1 MLKKKWLLLVL
12 STMLL
17 TGIAAPSTGHA
28 SELGKINDQLKDLK
42 QQMRAAEKKQQQAE
56 KQANVAT
63 ANKTKTQKDL
73 DQITEQID
81 VKVNEM
87 AKVSSEIDQAE
98 FDLEEN
104 GRQLEA
110 ANKRIAEREELLDA
124 RVQLMYTD
132 GNVSYIEVL
141 LSSTSFS
148 DFLDRLDSIE
158 QIANRDKELVA
169 EHKRDKALVLE
180 KKKQIESDL
189 ARVRTL
195 YAKLEETKQDLM
207 KQEKEKEVMIA
218 SFNQQIEESHGL
230 SAEQEELLVALV
242 SQRAELEQ
250 QKVSEETRLRKLEEE
265 RRQREQAKQANQG
278 SSSGSSSSGSNTV
291 YGYTGGKLAV
301 PLKSS
306 YTITSLFGSR
316 QDPITG
322 KMGAY
327 HSGIDMAAPGG
338 TSIYAAESGV
348 VVLAEWW
355 SGYGNCVI
363 IDHGQGLWTL
373 YGHIRNGGIKVQKG
387 DKVQVGDKIAEV
399 GSTGRST
406 GNHLHFEVRLN
417 GDRVD
422 PEPYLQ

>member
-56 KQANVAT
+56 KQADVAT

-189 ARVRTL
+189 TRVRTL

-278 SSSGSSSSGSNTV
+278 SSSGSSSSSSNTV

-306 YTITSLFGSR
+306 YTITSLFGTR

>member
-1 MLKKKWLLLVL
+1 MLKKKWVLLVL
-12 STMLL
+12 SAILL
-17 TGIAAPSTGHA
+17 TGILAPSTGQA

-42 QQMRAAEKKQQQAE
+42 EQMRAAEKKQQQAE
-56 KQANVAT
+56 STIQETTVKKVNT
-63 ANKTKTQKDL
+63 EKDL
-73 DQITEQID
+73 AQITEQID
-81 VKVNEM
+81 IKVNEM
-87 AKVSSEIDQAE
+87 AKVSSDIDQAE

-110 ANKRIAEREELLDA
+110 ANKRIAEREKLLDA

-132 GNVSYIEVL
+132 GSVSYLDVL
-141 LSSTSFS
+141 LSATSFS

-169 EHKRDKALVLE
+169 EHKRDKELVLE
-180 KKKQIESDL
+180 KKKQIEADL
-189 ARVRTL
+189 VRVRTL
-195 YAKLEETKQDLM
+195 YVKLEDTKQELM
-207 KQEKEKEVMIA
+207 IQEKEKEVMIA
-218 SFNQQIEESHGL
+218 SFDKQIEESHSL
-230 SAEQEELLVALV
+230 SDEQEALLVDLV
-242 SQRAELEQ
+242 SKRASLEQ
-250 QKVSEETRLRKLEEE
+250 QKVAEEERQRQLEEE
-265 RRQREQAKQANQG
+265 RRQRERENQKSQGGGGGG
-278 SSSGSSSSGSNTV
+278 SSSSNTV
-291 YGYTGGKLAV
+291 YGYSGGQLSV

-306 YTITSLFGSR
+306 YTITSLYGTR
-316 QDPITG
+316 RDPITG
-322 KMGAY
+322 QQGAY
-327 HSGIDMAAPGG
+327 HSGIDMAAPAG

-373 YGHIRNGGIKVQKG
+373 YGHIRSGGIKVEKGQKV
-387 DKVQVGDKIAEV
+387 KVGDKIAEV

-417 GDRVD
+417 GERTD